1 MNKNSIGIESS
12 VLKLKKRNTCV
23 QLFLVLLKAFGA
35 KGKKKV
41 KCWFIGKKKWML
53 IKCIPAVLKVR
64 FTRLVFERTCTGL
77 LYCWHAQVSFILGR
91 EKMLTKD
98 KHKPTQ
104 SKEAINTN
112 TCHVRVRTSHWV
124 AVSSE
129 DLPQVRAEATRQG
142 SRRKQRAPHR

>member
-12 VLKLKKRNTCV
+12 VLKLKKKKYLCSAVSGSTEGIWGQR
-23 QLFLVLLKAFGA
+23 QK
-35 KGKKKV
+35 KGKMLIY
-41 KCWFIGKKKWML
+41 WEKKWML

-64 FTRLVFERTCTGL
+64 FTRLVFEQSCTGL

-98 KHKPTQ
+98 KHKPTH

-124 AVSSE
+124 VVSSA